1 MNGLFVQS
9 WRLPAINAISIIRIL
24 EAIWK
29 TMTREGRNTP
39 PLRSTQTH
47 HPDLPPSNV
56 PLLNQYKHAL
66 LRRRLLQTLTGGLK
80 IRRAPWYIHLI
91 QLTLWIAPFI
101 TALPFIVVS
110 ALHLW
115 NDYYLALI
123 YGFIDGL
130 SVLLLEIIGV
140 IIRCRRGHADNNVD
154 GAQSDDEDSIDFTLK
169 SCCTFETFDFIFTHK
184 KLHSLILHPFISGL
198 LSFSAC
204 FILQP
209 SIMLE
214 SLHIAGVVIV
224 SIIGWYTLCS
234 AHYSLIVSPPHEI
247 ATYRPTD
254 PLDLRFITRPF
265 YIVAIAAIFI
275 PLR

>member
-1 MNGLFVQS
+1 MK
-9 WRLPAINAISIIRIL
+9 I
-24 EAIWK
+24 
-29 TMTREGRNTP
+29 MREGRETP
-39 PLRSTQTH
+39 PPRGTDHLDT
-47 HPDLPPSNV
+47 PASNV

-66 LRRRLLQTLTGGLK
+66 LRRRLLQTITGGLK
-80 IRRAPWYIHLI
+80 LRRAPWYIHLI
-91 QLTLWIAPFI
+91 QLMLWTAPFLI
-101 TALPFIVVS
+101 ALPFVIIS
-110 ALHLW
+110 ALRLW
-115 NDYYLALI
+115 NNYYLALI
-123 YGFIDGL
+123 YGFTQGL
-130 SVLLLEIIGV
+130 AVLLLEIIGV
-140 IIRCRRGHADNNVD
+140 IVRCKQQHADNCNVGD
-154 GAQSDDEDSIDFTLK
+154 TQLDDEESIDFALE
-169 SCCTFETFDFIFTHK
+169 SCCTFDFIFARK

-198 LSFSAC
+198 VSFSAC

-234 AHYSLIVSPPHEI
+234 AHYSLSVSSPHET

>member
-1 MNGLFVQS
+1 
-9 WRLPAINAISIIRIL
+9 
-24 EAIWK
+24 
-29 TMTREGRNTP
+29 MTREGRETP
-39 PLRSTQTH
+39 PLTSTQNH
-47 HPDLPPSNV
+47 HSDSPPSNV

-80 IRRAPWYIHLI
+80 IRQAPWYIHLT
-91 QLTLWIAPFI
+91 QLTLWIVPFI

-130 SVLLLEIIGV
+130 YVLILEIIG
-140 IIRCRRGHADNNVD
+140 ITIRYRQRHADNID
-154 GAQSDDEDSIDFTLK
+154 GAQLDDEESVDFTLE
-169 SCCTFETFDFIFTHK
+169 SCCTFETFDFIFIHK

-214 SLHIAGVVIV
+214 SLHIAGVVTV

-254 PLDLRFITRPF
+254 PLDLKFITRPF